1 MTQHNS
7 NLSLNQQGSDV
18 ALLQSRLITIG
29 YTIATPEIL
38 SEIFGQSTYQAVLQ
52 FQQREGLHPSGI
64 VDPQTAQALIN
75 RFESDKTRLMPR
87 PPSTPSPAV
96 QAPHAPLPLPP
107 TLQPPGP
114 PHMQAP
120 TPAMAQQPMPPLA
133 QPPGPPHIQ
142 DGSGQ
147 PAGQPIEVIRNSTP
161 PPVQGMPAHNSG
173 PQPPLPVQDIPVLHP
188 GPQFPLPGGS
198 NGAYSV
204 AGQVT
209 DINGE
214 PLTRATVI
222 AFGLNLRSSHELGR
236 AVTDASGAYTIPYAN
251 GNGNR
256 DMAALHPTVDLQVE
270 LINPAGA
277 VALTSPVV
285 YNAEPH
291 TTINLALGGPQ
302 RTQPSEFSRQ
312 IGRASWRER
321 V

>member
-38 SEIFGQSTYQAVLQ
+38 SEIFGQSTYQAVSQ

-75 RFESDKTRLMPR
+75 RFELDKTRLMPR
-87 PPSTPSPAV
+87 PPSTPAPAA
-96 QAPHAPLPLPP
+96 QAPHTPVPLPP
-107 TLQPPGP
+107 TLQPPGL

-120 TPAMAQQPMPPLA
+120 TPAATQQPVPPLA

-147 PAGQPIEVIRNSTP
+147 PAGQPIEVIRGSTP
-161 PPVQGMPAHNSG
+161 PPVQGLLVRNPGSQ
-173 PQPPLPVQDIPVLHP
+173 QPPPVQHMPVLQP
-188 GPQFPLPGGS
+188 GPQLPLPGKPGGS
-198 NGAYSV
+198 NGGYSV

-209 DINGE
+209 DIKGE
-214 PLTRATVI
+214 PLTRATVV

-236 AVTDASGAYTIPYAN
+236 TVTDASGAYTIPYAN

-256 DMAALHPTVDLQVE
+256 DMAAL
-270 LINPAGA
+270 
-277 VALTSPVV
+277 
-285 YNAEPH
+285 
-291 TTINLALGGPQ
+291 
-302 RTQPSEFSRQ
+302 
-312 IGRASWRER
+312 
-321 V
+321 